1 MKRMQNFVPLIV
13 LCAAIVAAG
22 IFPAV
27 AHTTQKSSQ
36 KISMTDATGRKIEIA
51 DTSKIVSVG
60 GAVTEI
66 LYALGAGDRIIAI
79 DQTSTYPAAAMK
91 KPNVGYVRA
100 LSPEGVLAL
109 GPSLVIAV
117 EEAGPPAAIDVLRNA
132 SVPLVLV
139 PQAFDE
145 DGVMKKIR
153 FVAEAA
159 GMSEEGEKLAR
170 AIQEDFRTLAGL
182 RERIKDRRRAAF
194 VLALGNGSPIVGGGH
209 TGASAIFKLA
219 GVENAFE
226 KFEGY
231 KPAADEAMIAAQPD
245 AVVMMSER
253 NHAMTADTVF
263 AMPAFAATP
272 AAREKKIVSLPG
284 LYLLGF
290 GPRTAHAARDLA
302 AALYPELSI
311 ATLPQRPWTDGGAG
325 K

>member
-1 MKRMQNFVPLIV
+1 MKYIQLARTV
-13 LCAAIVAAG
+13 LLSATVISALTISYGVARAQ
-22 IFPAV
+22 
-27 AHTTQKSSQ
+27 QKFTV
-36 KISMTDATGRKIEIA
+36 TDATGRQVEIK
-51 DTSKIVSVG
+51 DTSRIVSIG

-66 LYALGAGDRIIAI
+66 LYALGLGDRVVAI
-79 DQTSTYPAAAMK
+79 DQTSTYPAEVLK

-109 GPSLVIAV
+109 TPSVVIAV
-117 EEAGPPAAIDVLRNA
+117 DDAGPPAAIDVLRNA

-139 PQAFDE
+139 PQALDE
-145 DGVMKKIR
+145 AGVLKKIR
-153 FVAEAA
+153 FVADAA
-159 GMSEEGEKLAR
+159 GVREEGEKLVR
-170 AIQEDFRTLAGL
+170 ALQEDFKLLAGL
-182 RERIKDRRRAAF
+182 REKIKERRRAAF

-209 TGASAIFKLA
+209 TTVSAIFKLA

-226 KFEGY
+226 KFEGF

-302 AALYPELSI
+302 AALYPELQI
-311 ATLPQRPWTDGGAG
+311 AALPQRPWTADGGL
-325 K
+325 KK